1 MLKSLFATLLLLASL
16 WVPMSTGQPQVQ
28 WLSPAQQQGEVGV
41 GIMTMSG
48 HPPVVAVVSG
58 GHHLE

>member
-1 MLKSLFATLLLLASL
+1 MLKSLFPTLLLLASL
-16 WVPMSTGQPQVQ
+16 RVPMSTGQPQVQ

-48 HPPVVAVVSG
+48 HPPVVAVNSRG
-58 GHHLE
+58 QQLE